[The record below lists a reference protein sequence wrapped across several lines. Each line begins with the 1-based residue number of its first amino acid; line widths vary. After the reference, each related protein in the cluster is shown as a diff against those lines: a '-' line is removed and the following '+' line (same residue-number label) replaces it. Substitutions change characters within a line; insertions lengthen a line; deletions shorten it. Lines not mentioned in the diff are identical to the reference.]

1 MQKDTYEDDLQRE
14 LRELAHEVLGLV
26 SRKPAG
32 QVGQL
37 DTQVTGDSAHL
48 TPNCF
53 SGKPPFAPEIIT

>member
-1 MQKDTYEDDLQRE
+1 MQKDTYEDNLQRE

-37 DTQVTGDSAHL
+37 HTQVTGDKVTVH
-48 TPNCF
+48 T
-53 SGKPPFAPEIIT
+53 

>member
-1 MQKDTYEDDLQRE
+1 MYVFGKIRRKYMQKDTYEDDLQRE

-37 DTQVTGDSAHL
+37 HTQVTGDKVTVH
-48 TPNCF
+48 T
-53 SGKPPFAPEIIT
+53 